1 MGCGDCK
8 SQIES
13 LQQRVVDL
21 EAVLDELKAE
31 YLALARDFDELT
43 ELVDGPSQKTDED
56 E

>member
-1 MGCGDCK
+1 MGCGDCQGK
-8 SQIES
+8 IEL

-31 YLALARDFDELT
+31 YLSLARDFDELT
-43 ELVDGPSQKTDED
+43 ELVDGKQDED